1 MATINDIAKIAKV
14 SKATVS
20 KVINNYPGVKE
31 ETKKHVLNVIREQNY
46 WPNSI
51 ARSLSTNKSFI
62 IGIFEPININNFF
75 FREVFEGIE
84 NVFGEEGY
92 DILYFTNKRWED
104 SWIKFTFKEKCMN
117 RGVDG
122 VIMMGFGRVNLSEF
136 DELLNSNIPTVFIDL
151 DLVGSNT
158 SYVTSNNVDGAE
170 MAIRYLAGLGHKKIA
185 MIKGPTGF
193 KLANDRFTGYQKTLH
208 DLNLEYNPE
217 WVFSGEYSIETG
229 YNAIHR
235 MLKMDNKPTAI
246 FAEDII
252 SIGVINGLK
261 ENGLSVPEDFSII
274 GFDNIELCRH
284 YGLTTISQDR
294 NGLGEAAS
302 RLLLNIINKKNF
314 SPVILPVNL
323 IERNTCRRIYNDE

>member
-1 MATINDIAKIAKV
+1 MTTINDIAKIANV

-31 ETKKHVLNVIREQNY
+31 ETKKHVLKVIKEQNY

-62 IGIFEPININNFF
+62 IGIFEPVKINNFF

-84 NVFGEEGY
+84 NVMGEEGY
-92 DILYFTNKRWED
+92 DILYFTNKLWED
-104 SWIKFTFKEKCMN
+104 SWLKFSFKEKCVN

-136 DELLNSNIPTVFIDL
+136 DGLLNSNIPAVFVDL

-158 SYVTSNNVDGAE
+158 SYVTSNNVEGAE
-170 MAIRYLAGLGHKKIA
+170 MAIKYLAGLGHKKIA
-185 MIKGPTGF
+185 MIKGPIGF
-193 KLANDRFTGYQKTLH
+193 KLANDRFTGYQRTIH
-208 DLNLEYNPE
+208 VLNLEYNPD

-229 YNAIHR
+229 YNAINEI
-235 MLKMDNKPTAI
+235 LKMRNRPTAI

-252 SIGVINGLK
+252 SIGVMRGLK
-261 ENGLSVPEDFSII
+261 ENGLSVPDDFSLM
-274 GFDNIELCRH
+274 GFDNIELGRH
-284 YGLTTISQDR
+284 YGLTTINQDR

-302 RLLLNIINKKNF
+302 RLLMDIINKKNF
-314 SPVILPVNL
+314 SPVVLPVEL
-323 IERNTCRRIYNDE
+323 IERDTCRQIFNA